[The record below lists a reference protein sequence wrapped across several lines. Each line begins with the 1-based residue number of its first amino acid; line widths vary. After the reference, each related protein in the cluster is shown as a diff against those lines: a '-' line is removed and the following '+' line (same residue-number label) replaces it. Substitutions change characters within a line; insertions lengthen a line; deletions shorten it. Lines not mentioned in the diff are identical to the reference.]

1 VSQPVATINALIN
14 RMLEGI
20 EREESREDLLALLDG
35 IEDALDR
42 LVESSIPERL
52 TDERFQAV
60 LVAMKGVEDAISRLR
75 DALLTSGYRLARRR
89 LLDLKREVRNAYRL
103 LLLVRGGAPA
113 PMVFQ
118 VVPEYVRSLP
128 LQPPAPLAFSPM
140 GAQIY
145 SVLTRRGSATLEE
158 IAAELGVTDANRAEF
173 NAALAQLMQGNY
185 VRIEVSPDNRI
196 VLRPAR

>member
-1 VSQPVATINALIN
+1 VSQSVAVINALVN

-20 EREESREDLLALLDG
+20 EREESREDLLALLDS
-35 IEDALDR
+35 IEDAFDR
-42 LVESSIPERL
+42 LIESSIPERL

-89 LLDLKREVRNAYRL
+89 ILDLKRELRGAYRL
-103 LLLVRGGAPA
+103 LLLVKGGAPA
-113 PMVFQ
+113 PTIFQ
-118 VVPEYVRSLP
+118 VAPEYVRSAP

-145 SVLTRRGSATLEE
+145 NALLRRGSATAEE
-158 IAAELGVTDANRAEF
+158 LAAELGVTDANRAEF
-173 NAALAQLMQGNY
+173 NAALAQLMQGGY